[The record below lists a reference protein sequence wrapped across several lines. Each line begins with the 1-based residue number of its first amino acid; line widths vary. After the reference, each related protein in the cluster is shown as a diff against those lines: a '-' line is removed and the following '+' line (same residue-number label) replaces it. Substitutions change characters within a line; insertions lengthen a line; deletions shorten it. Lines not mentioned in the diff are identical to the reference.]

1 MVPIVLLYSR
11 RVLFYWFCIG
21 IFFLVVNGHVKRPQD
36 EDIQSNVLEII
47 GSNIQSTY
55 ITCPADPAAT
65 LGIKLPFLVMIVKN
79 LKKFFTFEIQ
89 VLDDKNV
96 RRRFRASNF
105 QVCKFAHVC
114 LSYEFA
120 NTLQLFSSI
129 CILCMSACFPCK
141 YVIVPEILIFWLVTH
156 LHSSFIW
163 SLYLTLRKSF
173 EESQCRYP
181 SLW

>member
-1 MVPIVLLYSR
+1 MIVTTFHIFYF
-11 RVLFYWFCIG
+11 VLD
-21 IFFLVVNGHVKRPQD
+21 FFIVVNGHVKRPQD

-65 LGIKLPFLVMIVKN
+65 LGIKLPFLVIIVKN

-105 QVCKFAHVC
+105 QVCKSAHVC
-114 LSYEFA
+114 VYSGFA
-120 NTLQLFSSI
+120 NILQCLISS
-129 CILCMSACFPCK
+129 MSF
-141 YVIVPEILIFWLVTH
+141 
-156 LHSSFIW
+156 LHD
-163 SLYLTLRKSF
+163 
-173 EESQCRYP
+173 
-181 SLW
+181 